1 MWKEDGDE
9 EEGNKDS
16 AYEQI
21 SVQRV
26 SAQIQLGCLRT
37 SMLCV
42 FATLTRQ
49 AAFTLHSAFCWQ
61 IFSTELS
68 AFSRRESVT
77 GTVEIDGYRYCTS
90 PKVYLP

>member
-42 FATLTRQ
+42 FATLTSYNTY
-49 AAFTLHSAFCWQ
+49 FQ
-61 IFSTELS
+61 IGE
-68 AFSRRESVT
+68 
-77 GTVEIDGYRYCTS
+77 
-90 PKVYLP
+90 